1 MGIFFSKLL
10 DLQDLQDDVRPTV
23 LRPDTPRPR
32 SPPPESPPNEICLSP
47 SSNITINDVP
57 IF

>member
-1 MGIFFSKLL
+1 MGNFLSTFL
-10 DLQDLQDDVRPTV
+10 DLQDDVRPTV
-23 LRPDTPRPR
+23 VRPDTPRP
-32 SPPPESPPNEICLSP
+32 PPPESPPNEICLSP

>member
-1 MGIFFSKLL
+1 MGNFLSTFL
-10 DLQDLQDDVRPTV
+10 DDERPTV
-23 LRPDTPRPR
+23 VRPDTPRPKT
-32 SPPPESPPNEICLSP
+32 PPPRPESPPNEICLSP

>member
-1 MGIFFSKLL
+1 MGIFFSQLE
-10 DLQDLQDDVRPTV
+10 DPVPEHV
-23 LRPDTPRPR
+23 RPDTPRPL
-32 SPPPESPPNEICLSP
+32 SPVPESPPNEICLSP